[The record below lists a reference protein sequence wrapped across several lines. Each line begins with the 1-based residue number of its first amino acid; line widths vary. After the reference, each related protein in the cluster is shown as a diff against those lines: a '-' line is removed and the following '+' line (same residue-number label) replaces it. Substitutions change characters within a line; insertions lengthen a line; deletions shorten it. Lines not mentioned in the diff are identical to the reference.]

1 MGYQFWGTSTFL
13 QLWQVSCFLLKEK
26 RLRPGTTLMCFLIL
40 IECHHKYVCFED
52 SVIYFIASL
61 NSVLV
66 IKNSHLM
73 KQAMGLHGLCALFAA
88 VVMFSV
94 CYSYFLMPETYGLSL
109 EEVQK
114 LYKPVKVH
122 HSCQFFSVPNV
133 LLQFENRLQVELC
146 EGKLRSLVP

>member
-1 MGYQFWGTSTFL
+1 M
-13 QLWQVSCFLLKEK
+13 
-26 RLRPGTTLMCFLIL
+26 
-40 IECHHKYVCFED
+40 
-52 SVIYFIASL
+52 IYFIASL

-73 KQAMGLHGLCALFAA
+73 KNAMGLHGLCALFAA
-88 VVMFSV
+88 VVLFSV

-122 HSCQFFSVPNV
+122 HLSAS
-133 LLQFENRLQVELC
+133 LC
-146 EGKLRSLVP
+146 ALCFIAI